1 MLLKLPLLG
10 SPHAHM
16 LLWLDDAPKYDPEN
30 SNTEQTCVD
39 FIDSLISCQFG
50 VDGVIHQQH
59 KHTKTCKRML
69 KGVEICRFNI
79 PYPPMPRTR
88 ILLPFPSDYP
98 TDVKNAGRK
107 NLERVKL
114 YLEET
119 KSNPE
124 DINFEGF
131 LNKMNLTN
139 KQYETALRCS
149 IRRPTVFLKRS
160 IDSCFT
166 NAYLKSLAEA
176 WQANMDVQFIL
187 DPFGAARYVCSYI
200 TKSSAGVSKLMQA
213 TSEQI
218 KGGDIQVNGII
229 NSFLANLSIL

>member
-1 MLLKLPLLG
+1 
-10 SPHAHM
+10 M
-16 LLWLDDAPKYDPEN
+16 LLWLDGAPKYDTEDPN
-30 SNTEQTCVD
+30 SERICVE
-39 FIDSLISCQFG
+39 FIDSVISCEYG
-50 VDGVIHQQH
+50 VDGIIHQQH
-59 KHTKTCKRML
+59 RHTKSCKRII
-69 KGVEICRFNI
+69 KGVTVCRFNI
-79 PYPPMPRTR
+79 PYPPMNRTR
-88 ILLPFPSDYP
+88 ILLPFPAEYP
-98 TDVKNAGRK
+98 SDVKKAGQS
-107 NLERVKL
+107 NFERVKV

-124 DINFEGF
+124 DLDFEAF
-131 LNKMNLTN
+131 LIKMNLTY
-139 KQYETALRCS
+139 KQYEMAVRCS

-160 IDSCFT
+160 ISSCFT
-166 NAYLKSLAEA
+166 NAYLKSLAEV

-229 NSFLANLSIL
+229 NSFLSNMSILSHAVLN

>member
-1 MLLKLPLLG
+1 
-10 SPHAHM
+10 M

-30 SNTEQTCVD
+30 LSTEQICVD
-39 FIDSLISCQFG
+39 FIDSIISCEFG
-50 VDGVIHQQH
+50 VGGVIHQQH
-59 KHTKTCKRML
+59 RHTKTCRRIV
-69 KGVEICRFNI
+69 KGVEGCRFNI
-79 PYPPMPRTR
+79 PYPPMNRTR
-88 ILLPFPSDYP
+88 ILQPFPADYP
-98 TDVKNAGRK
+98 SDVKNAGRK
-107 NLERVKL
+107 NFERVKL

-124 DINFEGF
+124 DIDFEGF
-131 LNKMNLTN
+131 LIKMNLTY
-139 KQYETALRCS
+139 KQYEMALRCS

-160 IDSCFT
+160 ISSCFT
-166 NAYLKSLAEA
+166 NAYLKCLAEV

-218 KGGDIQVNGII
+218 KGGDIQVSLIT
-229 NSFLANLSIL
+229 NSLQPNKCIF

>member
-1 MLLKLPLLG
+1 
-10 SPHAHM
+10 M
-16 LLWLDDAPKYDPEN
+16 LLWLADAPKYDPDDPT
-30 SNTEQTCVD
+30 TEKTCVD
-39 FIDSLISCQFG
+39 FIDSIISCQFG

-59 KHTKTCKRML
+59 RHTKTCRRIF
-69 KGVEICRFNI
+69 KGVEGCRFNI
-79 PYPPMPRTR
+79 PYPPMNRTR
-88 ILLPFPSDYP
+88 ILIPFPGDYP

-124 DINFEGF
+124 DIGFEEF
-131 LNKMNLTN
+131 LNKMSLTY
-139 KQYETALRCS
+139 KQYETALRSS

-166 NAYLKSLAEA
+166 NAYLKSLAEV

-200 TKSSAGVSKLMQA
+200 TKSSGGVSKLMQA

-218 KGGDIQVNGII
+218 KGGDMQVILTKKRNSGICLNKKYI
-229 NSFLANLSIL
+229 YSS